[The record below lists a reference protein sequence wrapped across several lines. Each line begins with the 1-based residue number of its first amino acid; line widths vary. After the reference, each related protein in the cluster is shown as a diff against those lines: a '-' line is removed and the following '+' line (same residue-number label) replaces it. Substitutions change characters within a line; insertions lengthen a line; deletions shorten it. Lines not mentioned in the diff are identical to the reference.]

1 MAYFSLKKILTS
13 VLLVLILKSVYLH
26 ADDTELPKIKAQ
38 ALNIYTTLKMSEDAS
53 FSDHHRVHIYVGNRA
68 DERRRQAVDQRQ
80 EGRERDERAH
90 HEDITMGKDNH
101 ADDAIIQAAKIQI
114 DENAPIRYVYSE
126 IESSVLLE
134 GGAHEI
140 TTANLASGSHRIRA
154 EIVALARGAGP
165 NVDRIFPS
173 IEQQVNVEDETH
185 IEFELVSEG
194 MKKML
199 GNADIVVRDWRL
211 SL

>member
-13 VLLVLILKSVYLH
+13 VFLVLILKSVYLH

-68 DERRRQAVDQRQ
+68 DDF
-80 EGRERDERAH
+80 
-90 HEDITMGKDNH
+90 
-101 ADDAIIQAAKIQI
+101 IIQAAKIQI